1 MPKPCLDVK
10 LPLTSSSDGFL
21 DNFGPEL
28 GSQIVVH
35 FPKLGILKLL
45 KFACIAQV
53 AFDAVFG
60 SFLDAIRANLGVQ
73 F

>member
-28 GSQIVVH
+28 GFQIVVH
-35 FPKLGILKLL
+35 FPKLGILNLF
-45 KFACIAQV
+45 KFACIAKV
-53 AFDAVFG
+53 AFSFVFAA
-60 SFLDAIRANLGVQ
+60 FLDAICVNLGVQ